1 MIQFL
6 PYGGLKWLSKNES
19 NDFCLSATPLNSVSE
34 NISIGYILEV
44 ELEYP
49 DEFHDLYNNY
59 PLTPDKLEISQN
71 MSSKYCSTIAN
82 EYGIRVGGVNKLV
95 PNLRNNNKYVFYY
108 SNLQLYLSLG
118 MKLTKVHRFKSS

>member
-59 PLTPDKLEISQN
+59 PLTPGKLEISQN

-82 EYGIRVGGVNKLV
+82 EYGIRIGGVNKLV
-95 PNLRNNNKYVFYY
+95 PNLRNNNKYFFYY
-108 SNLQLYLSLG
+108 RNLQLYLSLG